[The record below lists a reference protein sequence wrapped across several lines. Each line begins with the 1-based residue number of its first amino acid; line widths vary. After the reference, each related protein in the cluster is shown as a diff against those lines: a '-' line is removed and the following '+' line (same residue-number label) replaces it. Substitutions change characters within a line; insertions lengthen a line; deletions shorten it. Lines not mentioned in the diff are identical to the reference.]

1 MDAILGVFFWSSVIG
16 LAAPL
21 LLASLGETLA
31 QRAGLFTIGIEG
43 LMLGGAFAAVAG
55 AIVTGNALTGLATGA
70 LVGLGLGAVY
80 AAMVVLARA
89 DQVVVGIGFNLIV
102 LGLTSLFRR
111 TLFPGGMTAPDTSL
125 LAPWPVPG
133 LSAIPWIG
141 EVLFDQSPVVYIVY
155 LLVPVTAWV
164 LWRSRW
170 GLSVRASGD
179 GAVAAAAQGVPVLR
193 VRLQAMLVNGA
204 LAGAAGGILVL
215 VQSGGVFVDDITN
228 GRGYL
233 VLALVMFARWLPVRV
248 MIGAVVFGAAD
259 ALQYVGQTIVGDG
272 FPPALFLMAP
282 FVLALVAWLAI
293 STKAKGPRDLGL
305 PLLR

>member
-1 MDAILGVFFWSSVIG
+1 MEAIVGVFFWSSVIG

-43 LMLGGAFAAVAG
+43 FMLAGAFASVAG
-55 AIVTGNALTGLATGA
+55 SIVSGDALVGLAAGTF
-70 LVGLGLGAVY
+70 VGLGLGAAY

-111 TLFPGGMTAPDTSL
+111 TLFPGGMTAPDVAV

-133 LSAIPWIG
+133 LSLIPWIG
-141 EVLFDQSPVVYIVY
+141 PVLFEQSPVVYVVY

-164 LWRSRW
+164 LWRTRW
-170 GLSVRASGD
+170 GLAVRASGD
-179 GAVAAAAQGVPVLR
+179 GAVAASAQGVPVLR
-193 VRLQAMLVNGA
+193 VRMQAMLVNGA
-204 LAGAAGGILVL
+204 LAGAAGSILVL
-215 VQSGGVFVDDITN
+215 VQSGGVFIDDITN

-248 MIGAVVFGAAD
+248 MIGAIVFGAAD
-259 ALQYVGQTIVGDG
+259 ALQYVGQTIVGDS

-282 FVLALVAWLAI
+282 FVFALVAWLAI
-293 STKAKGPRDLGL
+293 STTVKGPRDLGL